1 MKVQNPTSQPKSLK
15 RILVS
20 GELVRASV
28 RCGCRPVNSGGE
40 IAMIGTARVLLEA
53 KQRGPIKDVA
63 PALQALMDS
72 GYRITREL
80 REQILRIANESV

>member
-1 MKVQNPTSQPKSLK
+1 
-15 RILVS
+15 
-20 GELVRASV
+20 
-28 RCGCRPVNSGGE
+28 
-40 IAMIGTARVLLEA
+40 MIGTARVLLEA

-80 REQILRIANESV
+80 REQILRIANESEV